1 MARTVKQPD
10 ERRQELLDTAMR
22 LFVERGVEEVS
33 IRDIA
38 DAADVTPGLIYH
50 YFDSKTDLFNEVLDS
65 YASQCAEVD
74 IQILDNPSLA
84 FSEKIDALLDAIA
97 QEEHRPYHE
106 FFHKSGNRAFHD
118 QLSRRMCDLIRPHL
132 AQALIVEAYRRGATL
147 RSAETLADF
156 ITHGLINVL
165 SDPDTPDPQVLEHV
179 REYIDALLE
188 SQMVVDGEAASEA
201 AVPARGDDDPGGG
214 EGAGPS

>member
-22 LFVERGVEEVS
+22 LFVERGVEDVS
-33 IRDIA
+33 MRDIA
-38 DAADVTPGLIYH
+38 EAAEVTPGLIYH

-74 IQILDNPSLA
+74 IQILDNPALS
-84 FSEKIDALLDAIA
+84 FPEKIDALLAAIA
-97 QEEHRPYHE
+97 SEEHRPYHE

-132 AQALIVEAYRRGATL
+132 AQALIVEAYQRGATL

-179 REYIDALLE
+179 REYIFALVDSE
-188 SQMVVDGEAASEA
+188 MKEEADEPTMVAE
-201 AVPARGDDDPGGG
+201 PT
-214 EGAGPS
+214 

>member
-38 DAADVTPGLIYH
+38 EAADVTPGLIYH
-50 YFDSKTDLFNEVLDS
+50 YFDSKTELFNEVLDS

-74 IQILDNPSLA
+74 IRILDDPALS
-84 FSEKIDALLDAIA
+84 FTEKIDALLDAIA
-97 QEEHRPYHE
+97 REEHRPYHE
-106 FFHKSGNRAFHD
+106 FFHKTGNRAFHD

-132 AQALIVEAYRRGATL
+132 AQALIVEAYRRGAEL
-147 RSAETLADF
+147 SSAETLADF
-156 ITHGLINVL
+156 VTHGLINVL
-165 SDPDTPDPQVLEHV
+165 SDPDTPDPKVLEHV
-179 REYIDALLE
+179 RGYVFAL
-188 SQMVVDGEAASEA
+188 VDSEMGGEAG
-201 AVPARGDDDPGGG
+201 VRGRVA
-214 EGAGPS
+214 EPS

>member
-65 YASQCAEVD
+65 YAGRCADVD
-74 IQILDNPSLA
+74 IQILDDPALSFA
-84 FSEKIDALLDAIA
+84 EKIDALLDAIA

-132 AQALIVEAYRRGATL
+132 AQALIVEAYRRGAEL
-147 RSAETLADF
+147 SSAETLADF

-179 REYIDALLE
+179 REYIFALVDSE
-188 SQMVVDGEAASEA
+188 MVGETDI
-201 AVPARGDDDPGGG
+201 RGRIA
-214 EGAGPS
+214 EPS